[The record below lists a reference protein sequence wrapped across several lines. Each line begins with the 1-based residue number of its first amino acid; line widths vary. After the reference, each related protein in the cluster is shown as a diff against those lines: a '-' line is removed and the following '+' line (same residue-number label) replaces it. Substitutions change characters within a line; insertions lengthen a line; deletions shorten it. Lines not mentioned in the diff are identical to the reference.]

1 MEVGSIIAYSSITLP
16 EGYLVCDGSAVSRS
30 TYSDLFDVIG
40 TTYGPGD
47 GSTTFNLP
55 NLSGNVAVGSSSG
68 YILGASG
75 GEYSHEITLT
85 ELAEHDHV
93 VPLHGHANTIAA
105 KVPELTHSITQ
116 PVVTYTALNSSGSR
130 YGAQYSRSVYK
141 NKTTSSMTRSTNVYV
156 YSHTATNCTMS
167 GSVTD
172 CGAMTTSAF
181 GSTTVNA
188 HDNMMPYLAV
198 LYIIKYEPDVHFEHM
213 LMFNGCMP
221 CAPSGAYLKGRK

>member
-1 MEVGSIIAYSSITLP
+1 MEVGSIIAFSSTTIP

-40 TTYGPGD
+40 TAYGSGD

-116 PVVTYTALNSSGSR
+116 PVVTYTMLNSSGSR

-141 NKTTSSMTRSTNVYV
+141 NKTYSSMTRSTNVYV

-181 GSTTVNA
+181 GSSTVNA
-188 HDNMMPYLAV
+188 HNNMMPYLTLTYLIYAPETIYPPGMV
-198 LYIIKYEPDVHFEHM
+198 Y
-213 LMFNGCMP
+213 FNGAMV
-221 CAPSGAYLKGRK
+221 AGPSGCYFTGRG